1 MLPGVSVAR
10 PAPVRRAP
18 YLALEG
24 TSIPSIPTKIGA
36 LTGLTTLFLGS
47 NALTAVPTEI
57 AALTAL
63 VELGLEKNQLTGVPA
78 EFRTVNPLEACDLSN
93 NPGFTCANVG
103 AETSCCLGDED
114 VDYDNNCGE
123 GLPGGP
129 CYAG

>member
-1 MLPGVSVAR
+1 M
-10 PAPVRRAP
+10 
-18 YLALEG
+18 
-24 TSIPSIPTKIGA
+24 
-36 LTGLTTLFLGS
+36 TTLFLGS

-63 VELGLEKNQLTGVPA
+63 VELGLANNQLTGVPA
-78 EFRTVNPLEACDLSN
+78 GFRTVNPLEACDLSN